1 MNMHYLAHKKGLTGA
16 NPCTVV
22 FNTKTMAA
30 SKVKRTK
37 NVVIGNFARLGAE
50 LAENLTLREF
60 RNREPWQA
68 YAVRA
73 QTDSGPTITDPS
85 PALFRD

>member
-1 MNMHYLAHKKGLTGA
+1 MKHYKLA
-16 NPCTVV
+16 
-22 FNTKTMAA
+22 KTPFRRNKLAKTSA
-30 SKVKRTK
+30 GT
-37 NVVIGNFARLGAE
+37 NFARPGSSDLE
-50 LAENLTLREF
+50 LAEKAGVSESRPEAMA
-60 RNREPWQA
+60 A